1 MIYVVLLF
9 CCALHLSNAGHL
21 HGQQPQPD
29 YKRTIRTAI
38 SEVQK
43 NHLTHPAVDEAFCQR
58 WFDNVIN
65 SIDPRR
71 LYFLHADIVE
81 FRTFIGK
88 LPDLATSGNDDFYR
102 LVFDRYKSRVES
114 ALNHA
119 VGLLSDADELDDS
132 IEQEIP
138 RRRDTWP
145 NSDDERNERWRLQL
159 KYDLLVETSGGSSLA
174 NSIEFLESRY
184 ESIRRQSDELTG
196 EQAVAIYLDSFCRA
210 VDPHSGYFS
219 QSDFDSYAGGPL
231 KEYSIG
237 LRITNKNGRAI
248 IEGIGP
254 RFGNESAAPMILG
267 CELMAIRD
275 LSGALHNV
283 REIFPSTI
291 SRLVRLGLREDMW
304 VTLELYDEIQF
315 HRFQI
320 KWPRK

>member
-1 MIYVVLLF
+1 MRILLNFGPSLANCPIWRCPETTISTVSYLTDTNRVLNL
-9 CCALHLSNAGHL
+9 
-21 HGQQPQPD
+21 
-29 YKRTIRTAI
+29 
-38 SEVQK
+38 
-43 NHLTHPAVDEAFCQR
+43 
-58 WFDNVIN
+58 
-65 SIDPRR
+65 
-71 LYFLHADIVE
+71 
-81 FRTFIGK
+81 
-88 LPDLATSGNDDFYR
+88 
-102 LVFDRYKSRVES
+102 
-114 ALNHA
+114 LNHA

-145 NSDDERNERWRLQL
+145 NTDDERNERWRLQL

-174 NSIEFLESRY
+174 NAIEFLESRY
-184 ESIRRQSDELTG
+184 ESIRTQSDELTG

-219 QSDFDSYAGGPL
+219 QSDIDSYAGGPL

-254 RFGNESAAPMILG
+254 QFENEPAAPMILG
-267 CELMAIRD
+267 CELIAIRD

-291 SRLVRLGLREDMW
+291 SRLVRLGLRDDMW
-304 VTLELYDEIQF
+304 VTSEERLDRLVDSWLASHVADSEM
-315 HRFQI
+315 HRRTKSWTEAAVQ
-320 KWPRK
+320 PRPDGEFFGRHLVNIVVIGLI